1 MKNIKSFQEYNQNQ
15 LNEGFLSKLIAGLLM
30 SIGSLSAQ
38 EKDKFIRKADSI
50 NASDLTA
57 ARKSTAIN
65 IMKPGVIQKIK
76 EEARKKEAEIKSR
89 TDLGT
94 AQKNSEILKIRT
106 QEREDIKTVNN
117 KWSDAERVYVKE
129 KIDAWLADNPGKT
142 EKDYWKEQE
151 RLAKQD
157 DVPLDGLEGPSF
169 KHTSCGISKAGAKDA
184 KKDWSRK

>member
-1 MKNIKSFQEYNQNQ
+1 
-15 LNEGFLSKLIAGLLM
+15 M

-50 NASDLTA
+50 NATDLST
-57 ARKSTAIN
+57 ARKSSAIN

-89 TDLGT
+89 TDLDT
-94 AQKNSEILKIRT
+94 AQKNSEILKIRV

-117 KWSDAERVYVKE
+117 KWGDAERAYIKE
-129 KIDAWLADNPGKT
+129 RIDAWLADNPGKT

-157 DVPLDGLEGPSF
+157 DVPLDGLQGPEF
-169 KHTSCGISKAGAKDA
+169 KSTRCGISKAAAKDA
-184 KKDWSRK
+184 KKEWSKK